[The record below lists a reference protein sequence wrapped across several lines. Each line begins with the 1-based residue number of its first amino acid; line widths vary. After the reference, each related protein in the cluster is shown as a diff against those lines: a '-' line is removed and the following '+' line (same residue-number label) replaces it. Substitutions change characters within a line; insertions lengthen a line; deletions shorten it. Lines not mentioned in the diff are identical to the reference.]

1 MKGTS
6 GLSGRCFE
14 SYKWRLNIHT
24 NHHIRDSV
32 PDCSQGEAFL
42 TAPAW
47 WSRPHADTPSSDWER
62 VWSLGWHQSSHTEF
76 WWTDF
81 SWSFHWSVFSLPP
94 YHPLCPLNYYHPPLL
109 PPSFL
114 LFFFSSSLSSLLSIF
129 WNLNSPLRGN
139 GPECSLGQMTWTL
152 ESKTWTQTPC
162 PGVSLSSFAMLS
174 CCRFGLYL
182 GREVGYYS

>member
-14 SYKWRLNIHT
+14 SYKWWLNIHT

-42 TAPAW
+42 MAPAW
-47 WSRPHADTPSSDWER
+47 WSRPHADTPSFDWER

-94 YHPLCPLNYYHPPLL
+94 YYPLCPLNNPHPLLL

-114 LFFFSSSLSSLLSIF
+114 LFFFPFFFAFYFFKLEPTTQREWAWMFFRTNDMNARIENMDSDTMSRGVFVFICHVELL
-129 WNLNSPLRGN
+129 
-139 GPECSLGQMTWTL
+139 
-152 ESKTWTQTPC
+152 
-162 PGVSLSSFAMLS
+162 
-174 CCRFGLYL
+174 
-182 GREVGYYS
+182 

>member
-14 SYKWRLNIHT
+14 SYKWWLNIHT

-42 TAPAW
+42 MAPAW
-47 WSRPHADTPSSDWER
+47 WSRPHADTPSFDWER
-62 VWSLGWHQSSHTEF
+62 VWSLEWHQSSHTEF

-94 YHPLCPLNYYHPPLL
+94 YYPLCPLNNPHPLLL

-114 LFFFSSSLSSLLSIF
+114 LFFFPFFFAFYFFKLEPTTQREWAWMFFRTNDMNARIENMDSDTMSRGVFVFICHVELL
-129 WNLNSPLRGN
+129 
-139 GPECSLGQMTWTL
+139 
-152 ESKTWTQTPC
+152 
-162 PGVSLSSFAMLS
+162 
-174 CCRFGLYL
+174 
-182 GREVGYYS
+182 